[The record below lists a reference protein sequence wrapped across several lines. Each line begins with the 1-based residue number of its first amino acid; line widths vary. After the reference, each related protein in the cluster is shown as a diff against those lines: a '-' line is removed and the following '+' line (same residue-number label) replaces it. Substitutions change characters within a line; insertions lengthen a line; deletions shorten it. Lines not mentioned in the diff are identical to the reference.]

1 MVTTPDLIDQ
11 LCAGLKPVRRL
22 RPPLLR
28 AGLWLL
34 CAAAT
39 VALLAA
45 VLGVRPGLAQLLQTP
60 AVAFALAGSLLT
72 GALAAI
78 AAFELSLPDRS
89 RLWLLL
95 PTPALALWI
104 STIGYGCLT
113 DWVELG
119 PDGVRFGST
128 LECFATLVLAS
139 VPPAAALV
147 AMLRRTA
154 WLRPTPV
161 ALSGGLAIGGIAA
174 SAMSLLHALDATV
187 LVMLW
192 TLGAAAVIVALGGA
206 LGRRIFR
213 STVPR
218 RLGA

>member
-1 MVTTPDLIDQ
+1 VVTTPDLIDQ
-11 LCAGLKPVRRL
+11 LCADLKQVRRL

-34 CAAAT
+34 GAATT
-39 VALLAA
+39 VALLAVA
-45 VLGVRPGLAQLLQTP
+45 LGVRPGLVQLLQAP
-60 AVAFALAGSLLT
+60 AFTAALAGSLLT

-95 PTPALALWI
+95 PAPALALWI

-113 DWVELG
+113 DWVSLG
-119 PDGVRFGST
+119 PDGVRIGST

-139 VPPAAALV
+139 LPPAVALV

-161 ALSGGLAIGGIAA
+161 AISGGLAVGGIAA
-174 SAMSLLHALDATV
+174 TAMSLLHALDATV
-187 LVMLW
+187 MVLIW
-192 TLGAAAVIVALGGA
+192 TLGATAVIAALGGT
-206 LGRRIFR
+206 LGRSIFGW
-213 STVPR
+213 TVPR